1 MFKKNGQ
8 STQLV
13 VSCSKTTLFTP
24 YPKSL
29 GGKPRSEVDG
39 GFGQP
44 AFHQRSTSGHRV
56 EILLCIPHCVAA
68 GNLKTLMINHLGN
81 EVRSPT
87 PNDIFGGHLVNVV
100 N

>member
-1 MFKKNGQ
+1 M
-8 STQLV
+8 
-13 VSCSKTTLFTP
+13 
-24 YPKSL
+24 
-29 GGKPRSEVDG
+29 SEVDG

-44 AFHQRSTSGHRV
+44 TGHQRATSGPPAGHQRSTSGHRV

-87 PNDIFGGHLVNVV
+87 PNDVFGGPLGQSA
-100 N
+100 